1 MDFTDLEKDF
11 INRVKKLFLNHNGK
25 YKIQVQK
32 LSGNVL
38 NFNLNGSQVGRIKLQ
53 GKKTEMQV
61 LIENKFTQED
71 LNFIQE
77 AIKKSNN
84 PMVIISTYKRENKFT
99 EVKWFVNLAYEEY
112 VSMIP
117 LWLEY
122 PDNFVYNSI
131 IEMKVANI
139 PFYQN
144 PFTDELIRF

>member
-1 MDFTDLEKDF
+1 
-11 INRVKKLFLNHNGK
+11 
-25 YKIQVQK
+25 
-32 LSGNVL
+32 
-38 NFNLNGSQVGRIKLQ
+38 
-53 GKKTEMQV
+53 
-61 LIENKFTQED
+61 
-71 LNFIQE
+71 
-77 AIKKSNN
+77 
-84 PMVIISTYKRENKFT
+84 MVIISTYKRENKFT